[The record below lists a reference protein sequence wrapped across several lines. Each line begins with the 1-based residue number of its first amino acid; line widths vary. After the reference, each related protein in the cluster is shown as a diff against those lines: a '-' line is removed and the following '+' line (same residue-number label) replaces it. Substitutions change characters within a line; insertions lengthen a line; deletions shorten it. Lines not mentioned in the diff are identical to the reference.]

1 MHSADYRLATRF
13 TNLPPPDYRAPSDR
27 IGVTSLPRT
36 DYRTQVISLTQPDY
50 RIPEDGADVSGEVP
64 PTGRGRQ
71 VLVRVQPVRVHHE
84 VAVREVSEW
93 EGDNNNGDINQ
104 WGYLGMFRYR
114 ETLKC

>member
-1 MHSADYRLATRF
+1 MDNNEARNSNISAYLVVDQSPLLEEGVHSADYRLATRF

-71 VLVRVQPVRVHHE
+71 KIG
-84 VAVREVSEW
+84 
-93 EGDNNNGDINQ
+93 GDRITDFQ
-104 WGYLGMFRYR
+104 KPFYMKR
-114 ETLKC
+114 